1 MAGTRTRTSK
11 LTKLIITRGLPASG
25 KTTFARSWVAE
36 DRENRVRINR
46 DDIRQMLDEGEFVK
60 GVTEKRVLAA
70 RDALVRQFL
79 GYGYEVV
86 VDDTNLPMRTARD
99 LRKLADKAGA
109 EFEIMEFTD
118 VDVDVCLAREQV
130 RARANNTVALNHVI
144 LDMHERYLKGRD
156 AWLQW
161 PEEPSDSPK
170 DVTPYS
176 GTPGAPKAVIF
187 DIDGTLAAHNGRDPF
202 DVSLVYQD
210 TLIEPIGDLAQTF
223 HNLGYEVLFMSG
235 RNDNSRFETHKWLA
249 DKLGMWAFNQPLF
262 MRKAGDGR
270 RDSVVKLELFDRH
283 VRDRYDVKYAVDD
296 RNQVVAECWRAM
308 GITCLQCADGD
319 F

>member
-1 MAGTRTRTSK
+1 M
-11 LTKLIITRGLPASG
+11 TKLIITRGLPASG
-25 KTTFARSWVAE
+25 KSTWARAWVAE
-36 DRENRVRINR
+36 DRENRVRVNR
-46 DDIRQMLDEGEFVK
+46 DDLRKMLDDGEFVK

-70 RDALVRQFL
+70 RDAMIRQFL

-86 VDDTNLPMRTARD
+86 VDDTNLPMRVARD
-99 LRKLADKAGA
+99 LKKLADKAGA

-118 VDVDVCLAREQV
+118 VDVNLCIHRDAMRDEK
-130 RARANNTVALNHVI
+130 TVGGNVI
-144 LDMHERYLKGRD
+144 LDMHQRYLKGRET
-156 AWLQW
+156 WLQW
-161 PEEPSDSPK
+161 PEEPVDAPK
-170 DVTPYS
+170 AVTPYL

-202 DVSLVYQD
+202 AVEMVHQD
-210 TLIEPIGDLAQTF
+210 TLIEPIGDLAHVF
-223 HNLGYEVLFMSG
+223 KHLGYEVIFMSG
-235 RNDNSRFETHKWLA
+235 RNDSCRFETHKWLS
-249 DKLGMWAFNQPLF
+249 DKLGEWAFDQPLF

-270 RDSVVKLELFDRH
+270 RDSTVKLELFDQY